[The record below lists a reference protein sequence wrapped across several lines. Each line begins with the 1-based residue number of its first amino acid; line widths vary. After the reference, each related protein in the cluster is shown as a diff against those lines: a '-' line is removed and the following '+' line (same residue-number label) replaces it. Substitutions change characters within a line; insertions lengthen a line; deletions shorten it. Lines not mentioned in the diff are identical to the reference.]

1 MEFETFLKLFMRAAR
16 LNLNGFSRILGD
28 RQYSCREWENNRK
41 FLVDSLYG
49 VYNKVMRRITLGFIQ
64 SREDAWMK

>member
-28 RQYSCREWENNRK
+28 RQYSCRE
-41 FLVDSLYG
+41 
-49 VYNKVMRRITLGFIQ
+49 
-64 SREDAWMK
+64 